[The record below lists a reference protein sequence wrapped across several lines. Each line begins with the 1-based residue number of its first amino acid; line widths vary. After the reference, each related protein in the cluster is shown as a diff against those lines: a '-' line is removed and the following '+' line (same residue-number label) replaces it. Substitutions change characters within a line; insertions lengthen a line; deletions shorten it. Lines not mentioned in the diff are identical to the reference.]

1 MIPLLAK
8 TSHLAYNSYILAGNE
23 LRLMPRTL
31 NATDETSRLLAII
44 QGKMTYK
51 PSSPCNRGHQM
62 RFVSNGHCVPC
73 EEQGKELFRARTTR
87 SEMREYR
94 RSNGEDWQP
103 RPGWR

>member
-1 MIPLLAK
+1 MVLEEGEVTK
-8 TSHLAYNSYILAGNE
+8 
-23 LRLMPRTL
+23 MPRTI
-31 NATDETSRLLAII
+31 NTTDETARLYAII

-51 PSSPCNRGHQM
+51 PSSPCNRGHQL
-62 RFVSNGHCVPC
+62 RFASNGHCVPC
-73 EEQGKELFRARTTR
+73 EEQGKEILRARTTR